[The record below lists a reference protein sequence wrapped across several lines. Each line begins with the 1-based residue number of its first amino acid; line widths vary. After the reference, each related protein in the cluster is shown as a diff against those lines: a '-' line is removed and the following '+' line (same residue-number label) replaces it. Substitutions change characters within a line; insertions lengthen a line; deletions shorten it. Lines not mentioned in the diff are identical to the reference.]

1 MKTAGAYKI
10 TRRFMAVNL
19 MPYSKFINQFLML
32 LFFTSHMVSASN
44 LVVNIN
50 GELSELTAQ
59 NITAH
64 LGTLPKSALER
75 SAFIYSV
82 NNKTNNALKALG
94 FYQANISFT
103 IDKSIGKPWQ
113 LNLRVDTNEA
123 VLIKI
128 VDILLSGDASN
139 DEVFHRFLKQ
149 HQIHSGE
156 PLNHGKYEKVKTG
169 ILSLAL
175 QRGFFDGELTKSV
188 INIDKNYQTADI
200 HIHFNSGPRYQ
211 FGDISFNPFPIEPEL
226 LERLIPFSGN
236 TGYST
241 IQFHNLQ
248 QQLQAS
254 EYFNS
259 VTAVKA
265 ELLTDKTKQ
274 LYKQPITV
282 TLTPA
287 KRHKFN
293 LGLGY
298 ATDTKFR
305 VSASWRTPLINQ
317 YGHFQETKL
326 EYSKINPTGKFVYS
340 IPLSHPRNDLMQ
352 WQLQVENDKYSDLE
366 TKFYSAQLARLVNK
380 NNWQRQV
387 YIRLHKEAWRYD
399 YGASTANIAWS
410 NDTADYLIP
419 GVSWSKTTRR
429 GNPIDPSQGFRQTY
443 NVEGAHL
450 DAGSD
455 DSFFRLDAKWKYI
468 HTLTTN
474 QRLVTRAELGAI
486 YVDRDADLAPS
497 LLFYAGGDDSIRG
510 FPYQSI
516 GKKVKSLSEQQNNEQ
531 NDNLVVGGTRLVI
544 ASIEYQYYLSDK
556 WRMSLFSDGGS
567 VANKGEFEPVYS
579 LGSGLHYLSPI
590 GAIKFELAHGVDEDN
605 SQWRLHFNLG
615 AEL

>member
-1 MKTAGAYKI
+1 
-10 TRRFMAVNL
+10 
-19 MPYSKFINQFLML
+19 
-32 LFFTSHMVSASN
+32 
-44 LVVNIN
+44 
-50 GELSELTAQ
+50 
-59 NITAH
+59 
-64 LGTLPKSALER
+64 
-75 SAFIYSV
+75 
-82 NNKTNNALKALG
+82 
-94 FYQANISFT
+94 
-103 IDKSIGKPWQ
+103 
-113 LNLRVDTNEA
+113 
-123 VLIKI
+123 
-128 VDILLSGDASN
+128 
-139 DEVFHRFLKQ
+139 
-149 HQIHSGE
+149 
-156 PLNHGKYEKVKTG
+156 
-169 ILSLAL
+169 
-175 QRGFFDGELTKSV
+175 
-188 INIDKNYQTADI
+188 
-200 HIHFNSGPRYQ
+200 
-211 FGDISFNPFPIEPEL
+211 
-226 LERLIPFSGN
+226 
-236 TGYST
+236 
-241 IQFHNLQ
+241 
-248 QQLQAS
+248 
-254 EYFNS
+254 
-259 VTAVKA
+259 
-265 ELLTDKTKQ
+265 
-274 LYKQPITV
+274 
-282 TLTPA
+282 
-287 KRHKFN
+287 
-293 LGLGY
+293 
-298 ATDTKFR
+298 
-305 VSASWRTPLINQ
+305 
-317 YGHFQETKL
+317 
-326 EYSKINPTGKFVYS
+326 
-340 IPLSHPRNDLMQ
+340 MQ

-419 GVSWSKTTRR
+419 GASWSKTTRR